1 MGRLRDQDSGIE
13 KIMSHI
19 TNDNLKE
26 TLYEEGI
33 ELGIER
39 GLTGTEL
46 EEFAF
51 QYMQKE
57 MERE

>member
-1 MGRLRDQDSGIE
+1 
-13 KIMSHI
+13 MSHI

-26 TLYEEGI
+26 NLYEEGI

-51 QYMQKE
+51 QHMQKG